1 MKNFRWNK
9 KVIVAVALAVILLI
23 LLVVTAIRKG
33 EQKAD
38 GSDEKVYQVAVMA
51 AGETGNDVSLT
62 YTGLVQPAE
71 LTQCTFETIGTI
83 EAVYVKKGDRVRAG
97 DLLAAIDDDEA
108 KDQLDAA
115 ERQMKYAEKNRDRA
129 QESHDDAQSDYLI
142 ACGASKELENLEDA
156 ITRRDEQQ
164 AKTQKIKAQL
174 EKTPQYKENAAGH
187 FPEINPEYYSLQLQ
201 YESAQ
206 NTLELYQQNVDSAQK
221 AYDKKVKEGADSDDA
236 KLQKQ
241 RYDAAK
247 ENLDTAQEAYDGA
260 RDRLE
265 SAQKTLDKCVL
276 RAKSDGYVVDVSATE
291 GSVSTPIFPAVV
303 LASHDVVVNFG
314 VSQSDVMSLAVDMP
328 AKITVEQQ
336 EFAGKIRDVDVVPDE
351 STRTYAVNVT
361 IDVADPDL
369 YLGELATVSLDIG
382 ERLGIWLP
390 ISVILNDGKDY
401 IYIAEEGRA
410 KRQYITIEEVNDD
423 YVLVTG
429 TKAGT
434 LIITEGMKLIRTG
447 SAVSYEE

>member
-260 RDRLE
+260 KDRLE